1 MVIGGFSSSH
11 RTGFCVPDLAGVFGG
26 ELSGPSDMQNRLSR
40 DPSPLRV
47 QFTEP
52 LIRREIRFEIRQV
65 HVVVSIDQQA
75 IRYD

>member
-1 MVIGGFSSSH
+1 LAVSPQATGQGFAF
-11 RTGFCVPDLAGVFGG
+11 RDLAGVFGR

-40 DPSPLRV
+40 RSVAVRV

-52 LIRREIRFEIRQV
+52 LIRREKIRQV